1 MPDDE
6 AAAGDKLDK
15 WKHGPPKDY
24 LPKRYKWIKHIG
36 SGGYGDVIEV
46 LHLGTNTLMAMKLL
60 RRDPAKGIK
69 EDAYREINNISRAGQ
84 HVNIAI
90 WYDFYGAFRHRSVEF
105 H

>member
-1 MPDDE
+1 MAE
-6 AAAGDKLDK
+6 GGISAEVEMNK
-15 WKHGPPKDY
+15 WQHGLPKDY
-24 LPKRYKWIKHIG
+24 VLKRYKWIKHIG

-46 LHLGTNTLMAMKLL
+46 LHLGTNTAMAMKLL